1 MKIILDNIEQFT
13 ELHSAIHSAL
23 CEKVDGYAE
32 NSIRWCEPQY
42 SLDGSKR
49 ACEVEITGVRGQA
62 MAEIIKGFEVV
73 KIERTDPFWF
83 SQETLKVEI

>member
-42 SLDGSKR
+42 SLDGSKI

-73 KIERTDPFWF
+73 EIENTDEFWF
-83 SQETLKVEI
+83 AQELFKMEK